1 MAAKKKENFLKSK
14 KQEIITLVGL
24 VLVIAVLYFAKGF
37 FVAAVVNGKAVSRFS
52 VVKELEKQGGAQ
64 VVQSLVQR
72 ELILQEAKKQKI
84 TVTQAEIDAELAKA
98 EESLKASGTTLD
110 QALAQRGLT
119 KKAVVDQITT
129 QKLVEKLLG
138 SQIEVS
144 DQEVADYI
152 KENKLEKEDA
162 NTIKEQLRQQKLYEK
177 YQAFMA
183 DLESKA
189 KINYWVK
196 Y

>member
-14 KQEIITLVGL
+14 KQELITLAVL
-24 VLVIAVLYFAKGF
+24 VLVITALYFTKGF

-52 VVKELEKQGGAQ
+52 VVSELEKQGGAQ
-64 VVQSLVQR
+64 VLQSLVQR
-72 ELILQEAKKQKI
+72 ELILQEAKKQKL

-119 KKAVVDQITT
+119 KADVVDQIRT

-138 SQIEVS
+138 SQIEVT
-144 DQEVADYI
+144 DEELAAYV
-152 KENKLEKEDA
+152 KENKLEKEDV
-162 NTIKEQLRQQKLYEK
+162 NTIKEQLKQQKLYEK
-177 YQAFMA
+177 YQVFVT
-183 DLESKA
+183 DLETKA

>member
-1 MAAKKKENFLKSK
+1 MAAKKKENFFESK
-14 KQEIITLVGL
+14 KQEIVSLIILVS
-24 VLVIAVLYFAKGF
+24 VVAALYFAKGF
-37 FVAAVVNGKAVSRFS
+37 FVAAVVNGRPVSRFTVLS
-52 VVKELEKQGGAQ
+52 ELEKQGGAQ
-64 VVQSLVQR
+64 TLQSLVQK

-84 TVTQAEIDAELAKA
+84 TVSNEEIDAELAKA
-98 EESLKASGTTLD
+98 EDSLKASGTTLD

-119 KKAVVDQITT
+119 KANVIDQIRI

-144 DQEVADYI
+144 DQELEDYI
-152 KENKLEKEDA
+152 KTNKLEKEDSNA
-162 NTIKEQLRQQKLYEK
+162 IKEQLKQQKLYEK
-177 YQAFMA
+177 YQAYIA

-189 KINYWVK
+189 KVNYWVK